1 MKTFG
6 KVDNLRQCV
15 VILFSLCILGTSC
28 KQSSIPTYSRVEELY
43 EQKSYKEAAIEF
55 DKLFKLNGFQLSIN
69 ELYNG
74 CCVYSLNDEFE
85 KAFDILK
92 HLVANEGFADFALIT
107 SDTDLENLH
116 KYPQWNELIDILKT
130 ENSPLEERAA
140 KELLKAKSI
149 LDKDAGKLWGVP
161 IWDDLILIL
170 SADNTA
176 YSLAYF
182 ESSSLTPSGIYS
194 AVLPA
199 GKIFYSSAIQKY
211 NDKYYAVVM
220 DSHIADNSATIIH
233 ELFHLLHRKYRSFN
247 GMPINYMDNY
257 DARELLRLEFQA
269 LRNCL
274 ISINENKSKKTIADY
289 LQDAMIYRK
298 IRQSAYCS
306 FLTRETE
313 IETSEGLAN
322 YTGFVLSS
330 YPNIY
335 NLAIREINKRENS
348 NSYTRT
354 FSYATGF
361 AYGVIFDYLKMDWKQ
376 GLDVVYNFLDIYETK
391 YLKEPLNITPQRQ
404 ERANGR
410 NNYAIIHEQ
419 ETALK
424 EENDRKIALLR
435 RQLIEAP
442 TLSVNLKYPNFAQ
455 GYDMNGIVAFDSLN
469 IVYTS
474 FYRGT
479 DASSKNFGNVTFS
492 SQNKKHEITGVL
504 ATMGATSLTL
514 TFPLPFQI
522 EGNKIIG
529 DTYEI
534 TLNKNWKVEPKN
546 EKGDFE
552 IIEKIE

>member
-361 AYGVIFDYLKMDWKQ
+361 AYGVIS
-376 GLDVVYNFLDIYETK
+376 T
-391 YLKEPLNITPQRQ
+391 
-404 ERANGR
+404 
-410 NNYAIIHEQ
+410 
-419 ETALK
+419 
-424 EENDRKIALLR
+424 LR
-435 RQLIEAP
+435 R
-442 TLSVNLKYPNFAQ
+442 
-455 GYDMNGIVAFDSLN
+455 
-469 IVYTS
+469 
-474 FYRGT
+474 
-479 DASSKNFGNVTFS
+479 
-492 SQNKKHEITGVL
+492 
-504 ATMGATSLTL
+504 
-514 TFPLPFQI
+514 
-522 EGNKIIG
+522 
-529 DTYEI
+529 
-534 TLNKNWKVEPKN
+534 
-546 EKGDFE
+546 
-552 IIEKIE
+552 